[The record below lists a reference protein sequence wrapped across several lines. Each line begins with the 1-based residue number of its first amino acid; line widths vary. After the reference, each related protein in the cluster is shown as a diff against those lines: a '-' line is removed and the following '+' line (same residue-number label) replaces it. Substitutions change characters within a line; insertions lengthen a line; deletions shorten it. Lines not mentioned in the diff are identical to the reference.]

1 MISLLKIKGSTL
13 VIYLLVI
20 ITLAF
25 FILPLYIMVTTSVKT
40 PQQVFASPTKWI
52 PNPVISEYYMTYI
65 SNPRFWTFFKNSVII
80 TMLNVLGAVIVNPIV
95 AFAFARLRWPLR
107 NVFFF
112 LLLGTLML
120 PEQVTVIPLYIVFL
134 KLRWLNTYL
143 PLIVPN
149 FFGHPVFIFL
159 LRQFILAMPK
169 DILDAGRIDG
179 CNNYRLYWNLTFP
192 QLAAPIATIAIF
204 RFMWTWN
211 DFFRPL
217 IYINRTRMK
226 TLALGLMD
234 LIAEAGRF
242 TILDWGQVMTLT
254 TLTLLPCFVIFFLL
268 QRLFV
273 KGIHISSVNL

>member
-20 ITLAF
+20 ITLAY

-192 QLAAPIATIAIF
+192 QLTAPIATIAIF

-217 IYINRTRMK
+217 IYINRTKMK

-234 LIAEAGRF
+234 LMAEAGPF
-242 TILDWGQVMTLT
+242 TILDWGNVMTLT